1 MRKKAFSILLACL
14 CMFSAAC
21 GSNSKKAPEHAEPQ
35 VKEPAIET
43 GRRDG
48 ERFEGV
54 IMLEGMEET
63 VKYEHVKNSTI
74 GFEMDYD
81 YEHFV
86 RLSEPDR
93 DRFISCYDNP
103 QNPVDYL
110 EVKTSTE
117 DADTVAASVSEVLSK
132 DYEPGMSSF
141 MLDHAGSCIRIDAS
155 AAKGGKVM
163 PDLLQMVYIIPATDG
178 CRIATAHYSIESAE
192 GFGKRFRNMM
202 DTFVVI
208 QQ

>member
-1 MRKKAFSILLACL
+1 M
-14 CMFSAAC
+14 
-21 GSNSKKAPEHAEPQ
+21 
-35 VKEPAIET
+35 
-43 GRRDG
+43 
-48 ERFEGV
+48 
-54 IMLEGMEET
+54 
-63 VKYEHVKNSTI
+63 
-74 GFEMDYD
+74 
-81 YEHFV
+81 
-86 RLSEPDR
+86 
-93 DRFISCYDNP
+93 
-103 QNPVDYL
+103 DYL

-117 DADTVAASVSEVLSK
+117 DADAVAASVCEMLSK
-132 DYEPGMSSF
+132 DYEPSMSSF

-202 DTFVVI
+202 DTFMVI